1 MSQHLT
7 ATQSHIIQD
16 FSANIAGAKI
26 FSKIDLVRGYH
37 QIPVHP
43 EDVPKTA
50 VITPFGLWEFLRVP
64 FGLKNAAQ
72 SFQRLMDTV
81 LRDLAFTFVYIDD
94 ILIASRNKAEHMV
107 HLRQV
112 LERLQQHGLVI
123 NLAKCQF
130 GRQEL
135 DFLGH
140 HITRHGITPLP
151 SKVDVIRE
159 FSQPT
164 TVKGLQEFIGMV
176 NFYHR
181 FVPGAATIMQP
192 LYNALVG
199 KPKELQWDDTMIAA
213 FNRTKEALANA
224 TMLSYPHANAPIAV
238 TVDAS
243 GVAVDAV
250 LEQLVEGS
258 WQPLAFFSRQLRP
271 AEKKYSAF
279 DRELLALYLAVRHF
293 RYFLEG
299 RNFTAYTDHKP
310 LTFAFAKISDPWS
323 ARQQRHLTAISEYTT
338 CIKHIAGKSNTVAD
352 ALSRISINAAH
363 QLEPGV
369 DFSAMAAAQQNDP
382 EMAAYRTAITGLVLQ
397 DVQFGPSGNT
407 LLCDTSTGH
416 PRPVVQASFRKTVF
430 DVMHGLSHPSIR
442 TTQKLLADR

>member
-1 MSQHLT
+1 
-7 ATQSHIIQD
+7 
-16 FSANIAGAKI
+16 
-26 FSKIDLVRGYH
+26 
-37 QIPVHP
+37 
-43 EDVPKTA
+43 
-50 VITPFGLWEFLRVP
+50 
-64 FGLKNAAQ
+64 
-72 SFQRLMDTV
+72 MDKST
-81 LRDLAFTFVYIDD
+81 
-94 ILIASRNKAEHMV
+94 N
-107 HLRQV
+107 
-112 LERLQQHGLVI
+112 
-123 NLAKCQF
+123 
-130 GRQEL
+130 
-135 DFLGH
+135 
-140 HITRHGITPLP
+140 

-164 TVKGLQEFIGMV
+164 TVKG
-176 NFYHR
+176 
-181 FVPGAATIMQP
+181 

-243 GVAVDAV
+243 GVAVGAV
-250 LEQLVEGS
+250 LEQLVKGS

-279 DRELLALYLAVRHF
+279 DCELLALYLTVRHF

-338 CIKHIAGKSNTVAD
+338 CIKHNAGKSNTVAD
-352 ALSRISINAAH
+352 ALSWISINAAH

-369 DFSAMAAAQQNDP
+369 DFSAMAAA
-382 EMAAYRTAITGLVLQ
+382 
-397 DVQFGPSGNT
+397 
-407 LLCDTSTGH
+407 
-416 PRPVVQASFRKTVF
+416 K
-430 DVMHGLSHPSIR
+430 
-442 TTQKLLADR
+442 QK